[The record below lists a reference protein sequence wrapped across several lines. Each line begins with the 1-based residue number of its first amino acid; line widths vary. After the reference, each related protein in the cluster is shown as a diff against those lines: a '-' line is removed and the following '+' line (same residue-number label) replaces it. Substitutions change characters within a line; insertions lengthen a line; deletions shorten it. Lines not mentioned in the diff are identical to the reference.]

1 MEMSVGQ
8 VAKRAGVSVPTL
20 HFYET
25 KGLISSHRN
34 QGNQRR
40 YNRQVLRRIAVIKAA
55 QNVGL
60 TLSEI
65 SDALGALPKDKAPNR
80 GEWEQLAAD
89 WHDKLE
95 AKIHSLKLMQSQLG
109 GCIKCGCLSLE
120 TCQLY
125 NPDDSE
131 GIERPGAKLTE

>member
-20 HFYET
+20 HFYEK

-34 QGNQRR
+34 HGNQRR

-65 SDALGALPKDKAPNR
+65 AHALDALPKDKAPNR
-80 GEWEQLAAD
+80 GEWEELAAN
-89 WHDKLE
+89 WHDRLE
-95 AKIHSLKLMQSQLG
+95 AKIESLKKMQNQLG
-109 GCIKCGCLSLE
+109 GCIQCGCLSLE
-120 TCQLY
+120 SCKLY

-131 GIERPGAKLTE
+131 GIHKAGAKLTE